1 MVTESFIY
9 WFTRLDHLHDFG
21 EGLSFFLS
29 IVVLASG
36 IAWLASFVVK
46 CGLKSDRSSGNSWS
60 KVSTT
65 DIAIAK
71 TICSISRKAFLY
83 LVAFTTILNLS
94 RAFIPTTKE
103 MAAIYVVPKIA
114 NNENLHDIGN
124 EMVVL
129 AKEWLKELHPKNVS
143 NDIAQQATAV
153 ANSAVSN
160 VIDKAKT
167 GLTK

>member
-9 WFTRLDHLHDFG
+9 WFTRLDHLHDFS
-21 EGLSFFLS
+21 EGLSFLLS

-36 IAWLASFVVK
+36 IAWLVSFIVR
-46 CGLKSDRSSGNSWS
+46 CTLESDRSSDNRS
-60 KVSTT
+60 VSMT

-71 TICSISRKAFLY
+71 TICSISKKAFLY
-83 LVAFTTILNLS
+83 LVAFLAILDLS

-143 NDIAQQATAV
+143 NGIAQQATAI

-167 GLTK
+167 ELTK